1 MQLALLQIMFIL
13 MLIYFFGEFFVKIL
27 ANIRLLDNTY
37 NTLAIKFLISLM
49 IINVLVIN
57 GFNLKNISKF
67 TFIVSFIYLIYFI
80 HQKIKNN
87 NKNKILFDVPYLF
100 IFVTL
105 FFFLIKIII
114 EPVQLWDAR
123 SIWFYSGKIIYFNE
137 NYLFENFQN
146 DFCNKCDYLLYPKLI
161 PSLTAYIATIFG
173 FWNDYVTKLS
183 LFLLLIPAIFYLK
196 DEFNNFLNFLLSLVL
211 LIFSMGF
218 FIWNGY
224 ADGYLAIYTSLSY
237 LSLLRFIQ
245 TKKNYYF
252 FVFFLTLSIIIN
264 LKIESIFF
272 CFSIILFLFTIKN
285 LSLLKKIFQKEN
297 IFILVLIFLPIMIWW
312 IDTIF
317 NFIQIESSPNIFKF
331 NFFEYIKIL
340 FSDRT
345 VLGARF
351 NNYFTFVLSFVFL
364 ESKII
369 FTFILQ
375 FLIIFYAR
383 LVKLESKKIFNL
395 FYLNIVPLIYTMII
409 IMFYFYIG
417 YSRSL
422 DSMEN
427 FIIASFDRLSLTVKS
442 LFAINILLLIT
453 SYKFRSTN

>member
-1 MQLALLQIMFIL
+1 MQLALLQISFIL

>member
-1 MQLALLQIMFIL
+1 MQLALLQISFIL

-67 TFIVSFIYLIYFI
+67 TFIVSFIYLIYSI

-146 DFCNKCDYLLYPKLI
+146 DFCNKCNYLLYPKLI

-264 LKIESIFF
+264 LKIESTFF
-272 CFSIILFLFTIKN
+272 CFSIILFLFTTKN

-317 NFIQIESSPNIFKF
+317 NFIQIETSPNIFKF

-375 FLIIFYAR
+375 FLIIFYAK
-383 LVKLESKKIFNL
+383 LVKLESKKIFNI

-427 FIIASFDRLSLTVKS
+427 LIIASFDRLSLTVKS

>member
-1 MQLALLQIMFIL
+1 MNF
-13 MLIYFFGEFFVKIL
+13 L

-161 PSLTAYIATIFG
+161 PSLTAYTATIFG

-272 CFSIILFLFTIKN
+272 CFSIILFLFTTKN

>member
-1 MQLALLQIMFIL
+1 

-67 TFIVSFIYLIYFI
+67 TFIVSFIYLIYSI

-146 DFCNKCDYLLYPKLI
+146 DFCNKCNYLLYPKLI

-264 LKIESIFF
+264 LKIESTFF
-272 CFSIILFLFTIKN
+272 CFSIILFLFTTKN

-317 NFIQIESSPNIFKF
+317 NFIQIETSPNIFKF

-375 FLIIFYAR
+375 FLIIFYAK
-383 LVKLESKKIFNL
+383 LVKLESKKIFNI

-427 FIIASFDRLSLTVKS
+427 LIIASFDRLSLTVKS

>member
-1 MQLALLQIMFIL
+1 MQLALLQISFIL

-161 PSLTAYIATIFG
+161 PSLTAYTATIFG

-211 LIFSMGF
+211 LIFS
-218 FIWNGY
+218 NKKK
-224 ADGYLAIYTSLSY
+224 
-237 LSLLRFIQ
+237 LL
-245 TKKNYYF
+245 
-252 FVFFLTLSIIIN
+252 
-264 LKIESIFF
+264 FF
-272 CFSIILFLFTIKN
+272 C
-285 LSLLKKIFQKEN
+285 LL
-297 IFILVLIFLPIMIWW
+297 
-312 IDTIF
+312 F
-317 NFIQIESSPNIFKF
+317 NFI
-331 NFFEYIKIL
+331 
-340 FSDRT
+340 
-345 VLGARF
+345 
-351 NNYFTFVLSFVFL
+351 NNH
-364 ESKII
+364 
-369 FTFILQ
+369 
-375 FLIIFYAR
+375 
-383 LVKLESKKIFNL
+383 
-395 FYLNIVPLIYTMII
+395 
-409 IMFYFYIG
+409 
-417 YSRSL
+417 
-422 DSMEN
+422 
-427 FIIASFDRLSLTVKS
+427 KS
-442 LFAINILLLIT
+442 
-453 SYKFRSTN
+453 